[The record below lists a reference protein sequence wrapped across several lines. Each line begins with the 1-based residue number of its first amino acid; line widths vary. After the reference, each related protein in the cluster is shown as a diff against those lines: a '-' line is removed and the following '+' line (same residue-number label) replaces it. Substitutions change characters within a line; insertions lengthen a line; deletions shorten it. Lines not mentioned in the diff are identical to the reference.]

1 MLELILA
8 AILVLPPQK
17 SDAVIGVSAIH
28 LETGK
33 RLSVRNVERFP
44 MGSVYKFP
52 IALAVLKRVDGGTL
66 SLGQVVT
73 IEPQDFAPGWSP
85 LRDAAHK
92 HPIVLTLGELLEH
105 MVSQSDNTASD
116 ALLKIVGGPVAVTT
130 RLAELGSSG
139 VRVDRSEKQMA
150 RDIRKPGGV
159 EQYAIDARDTS
170 TPDGMAELLEA
181 FWKGRDGLSRESH
194 ALLVELMTKSPT
206 GARKLRAALPA
217 GWSVAHKSGSM
228 PGTSN
233 DVGVL
238 TSPDG
243 KQHIAI
249 AIFSKRAKSPDAEVD
264 ADIAATARKVI
275 AELAQ

>member
-1 MLELILA
+1 MFALILA
-8 AILVLPPQK
+8 AILILPPPQ

-33 RLSVRNVERFP
+33 RLSVRNMERFP

-52 IALAVLKRVDGGTL
+52 IALAVLKRVDAGTL
-66 SLGQVVT
+66 SLQQVIT
-73 IEPQDFAPGWSP
+73 IEPRDFAPGWSP

-92 HPIVLTLGELLEH
+92 RPIILTLGELLEH
-105 MVSQSDNTASD
+105 MISQSDNTASD
-116 ALLKIVGGPVAVTT
+116 ALLKIVGPVAVNA

-139 VRVDRSEKQMA
+139 IRIDRSEKQMA
-150 RDIRKPGGV
+150 ADIRKRGGV

-170 TPDGMAELLEA
+170 TPDGMADLLET
-181 FWKGRDGLSRESH
+181 FWKGRDGLTRESH
-194 ALLVELMTKSPT
+194 ALLVDLMTQSPT

-243 KQHIAI
+243 KQHIVL
-249 AIFSKRAKSPDAEVD
+249 AIFSKRATSADEVVD
-264 ADIAATARKVI
+264 ADIAAIARKVI
-275 AELAQ
+275 EELGR